1 MQTTVEE
8 EEGGMAMFEQELE
21 LEKKSSSVLPLLLI
35 VAFIVGIVGFAGY
48 FVVQMRKV
56 LPLDEATKI
65 VAKVLQDQG
74 PAKLSFYTG
83 QVNGSIEDNAKD
95 PQYRLL
101 EKAGLITL
109 GKPRGTYN
117 EIIPVELTPK
127 GDDML
132 KQIAGV
138 TQKKTDTGT
147 LKYVVP
153 VAMRKL
159 LSVSDVKMINP
170 NRATVNVTWKWETNP
185 MGELLEAS
193 GPLVQ
198 SFSTWERATLIEKN
212 GAAFYHGPPTRVV
225 VALSKVD
232 TTWQIATD

>member
-1 MQTTVEE
+1 
-8 EEGGMAMFEQELE
+8 MAMFEQELE
-21 LEKKSSSVLPLLLI
+21 LEKKNSSVLPLLLL
-35 VAFIVGIVGFAGY
+35 VALIVGIVGFAGY
-48 FVVQMRKV
+48 YVVQMRKV

-101 EKAGLITL
+101 EKAGVIKL
-109 GKPRGTYN
+109 GKPTGAYGT
-117 EIIPVELTPK
+117 IIPVELTPK
-127 GDDML
+127 GEDML

-138 TQKKTDTGT
+138 TQKKTDDGT
-147 LKYVVP
+147 LRYVVP
-153 VAMRKL
+153 LATRKL

-170 NRATVNVTWKWETNP
+170 NRATVNVTWTWETNA

-198 SFSTWERATLIEKN
+198 SFSTWERAALIEKH
-212 GAAFYHGPPTRVV
+212 GAAFYHGPPTKVV
-225 VALSKVD
+225 VALSKAD
-232 TTWQIATD
+232 NTWQIASE